1 MSKTPT
7 VQSKVRAI
15 KVRDLLKYE
24 RSVVRDSIRTNSYV
38 LFEDGVVVPM
48 TYKEIILQRYL
59 LDVNNVL
66 PELPIVSSYA
76 INNFYSNGQY
86 TSRTFNDYYEVVM
99 KDMVNK
105 VFRIQGRKN
114 QPKVFVA
121 MWSTINKIYN
131 EYVYEVLHHASSINI
146 LDFLEIQFK
155 PDLIKAM
162 QDVQLKLDNSSVQLT
177 YEVLDNILRNDPL
190 LKNNVIAKG
199 YVAGTI
205 SANQIKQMLAS
216 RGFVTEIDSKIFKYP
231 IASSFVLGMVD
242 IYDLAIES
250 RSGAKALY
258 LSNKAV
264 QSSEYF
270 ARELQLVTMVVE
282 DLVDGDCGNDQYI
295 NWFVKPKEITGKG
308 DFKNLLGKKFI
319 NPETNQVDII
329 DYHHQELI
337 EGKTIKIRSVL
348 HCKNKDPKT
357 ICTSC
362 FGDLSYSMHEH
373 TNIGHYCSTEV
384 TEKLT
389 QSILSTK
396 HLTSSA
402 TTNGLQLTGDALEFF
417 RVKNKNTY
425 AFKNG
430 ILKTTKNK
438 TNFKLVISQKS
449 GFGLKDLAGS
459 LDVYKLNPTNITL
472 IDIFYIVVTIDG
484 KDQWYIINVEDS
496 NKLGSFTY
504 EFLEYVIKE
513 GYTLDDNDNIVINL
527 NNWTSNDGILT
538 MPELEYNFLAL
549 ANQIKS
555 AFKYMATI
563 KNGTALETPESLLQN
578 VFHIVNTKL
587 DVNLAILEVIV
598 YAFTV
603 YDVVD
608 DEAKGINLNK
618 NYGLGR
624 NTKEQRLMRIEDII
638 TNRSLGAGYAWER
651 VVNNI
656 LSPKSFYGKNGISHP
671 LDVLVT
677 PNEVIRDYY
686 GPF

>member
-1 MSKTPT
+1 MA
-7 VQSKVRAI
+7 KVLAI
-15 KVRDLLKYE
+15 KVRDLLSFE
-24 RSVVRDSIRTNSYV
+24 REYVRDTIRTNTPV
-38 LFEDGVVVPM
+38 LFEDNIVVKM

-59 LDVNNVL
+59 LDVNNKI
-66 PELPIVSSYA
+66 PDMPIISKYA
-76 INNFYSNGQY
+76 MSNYYTAGHY
-86 TSRTFNDYYEVVM
+86 TSRTFNDYFEVVM
-99 KDMVNK
+99 RDMVNFLFRK
-105 VFRIQGRKN
+105 VGREL
-114 QPKVFVA
+114 QPVIFKE
-121 MWSTINKIYN
+121 MWVTINRIYN
-131 EYVYEVLHHASSINI
+131 EYVYEVLDNASSINI

-155 PDLIKAM
+155 PNLIKAM
-162 QDVQLKLDNSSVQLT
+162 QDVQLKLDSQSVQHT
-177 YEVLDNILRNDPL
+177 YEVLDDILRNDPL

-199 YVAGTI
+199 YIAGTI

-242 IYDLAIES
+242 IYDLSIES
-250 RSGAKALY
+250 RSGAKALF

-270 ARELQLVTMVVE
+270 ARELQLVTMIVE
-282 DLVDGDCGNDQYI
+282 DLVDGDCGNNKYI
-295 NWFVKPKEITGKG
+295 DWFVKPKEITGKG

-319 NPETNQVDII
+319 NPVTNQEEVIEN
-329 DYHHQELI
+329 HHQDII
-337 EGKTIKIRSVL
+337 EGKVIKIRSVL
-348 HCKNKDPKT
+348 HCRNNDPKT
-357 ICTSC
+357 ICTCC
-362 FGDLSYSMHEH
+362 FGDLSYSMHKH
-373 TNIGHYCSTEV
+373 TNIGHFCSTEV

-402 TTNGLQLTGDALEFF
+402 TTNGLQLHGDAQEFF
-417 RVKNKNTY
+417 RVKNKNSY
-425 AFKNG
+425 AFKTG
-430 ILKTTKNK
+430 ILKTTKSK
-438 TNFKLVISQKS
+438 TNFKLVLSQKA
-449 GFGLKDLAGS
+449 GFGIKDIIGGI
-459 LDVYKLNPTNITL
+459 DMYKLNPTNVTL
-472 IDIFYIVVTIDG
+472 IDMMYIVVTVDG
-484 KDQWYIINVEDS
+484 KDQWYQINIEDT

-504 EFLEYVIKE
+504 EFLEYIVNE
-513 GYTLDDNDNIVINL
+513 GYVLDDNDNLVINL
-527 NNWTSNDGILT
+527 NNWDSADAILT

-608 DEAKGINLNK
+608 EDGRGINLNK
-618 NYGLGR
+618 SYSLGR
-624 NTKEQRLMRIEDII
+624 NVNDQRLMRIEDII
-638 TNRSLGAGYAWER
+638 TNRSLGAGYAWEK

-656 LSPKSFYGKNGISHP
+656 LSPKSFYGKNAVSHP
-671 LDVLVT
+671 LDVVIT
-677 PNEVIRDYY
+677 PNEVIKEFY
-686 GPF
+686 G

>member
-1 MSKTPT
+1 MA
-7 VQSKVRAI
+7 KVLAI
-15 KVRDLLKYE
+15 KVRDLLSFE
-24 RSVVRDSIRTNSYV
+24 REYVRDTIRTNTPV
-38 LFEDGVVVPM
+38 LFEDNIVVKM

-59 LDVNNVL
+59 LDVNNKI
-66 PELPIVSSYA
+66 PDMPIISKYA
-76 INNFYSNGQY
+76 MSNYYTAGHY
-86 TSRTFNDYYEVVM
+86 TSRTFNDYFEVVM
-99 KDMVNK
+99 RDMVNFLFRK
-105 VFRIQGRKN
+105 VGREL
-114 QPKVFVA
+114 QPVIFKE
-121 MWSTINKIYN
+121 MWVTINRIYN
-131 EYVYEVLHHASSINI
+131 EYVYEVLDNASSINI

-155 PDLIKAM
+155 PNLIKAM
-162 QDVQLKLDNSSVQLT
+162 QDVQLKLDSQSVQHT
-177 YEVLDNILRNDPL
+177 YEVLDDILRNDPL

-199 YVAGTI
+199 YIAGTI

-250 RSGAKALY
+250 RSGAKALF

-270 ARELQLVTMVVE
+270 ARELQLVTMIVE
-282 DLVDGDCGNDQYI
+282 DLVDGDCGNNKYI
-295 NWFVKPKEITGKG
+295 DWFVKPKEITGKG

-319 NPETNQVDII
+319 NPETNQEEVIEN
-329 DYHHQELI
+329 HHQDII
-337 EGKTIKIRSVL
+337 EGKVIKIRSVL
-348 HCKNKDPKT
+348 HCRNTDPKT
-357 ICTSC
+357 ICTCC
-362 FGDLSYSMHEH
+362 FGDLSYSMHKH
-373 TNIGHYCSTEV
+373 TNIGHFCSTEV

-402 TTNGLQLTGDALEFF
+402 TTNGLQLHGDAQEFF
-417 RVKNKNTY
+417 RVKNKNSY
-425 AFKNG
+425 AFKTG

-438 TNFKLVISQKS
+438 TNFKLVLSQKA
-449 GFGLKDLAGS
+449 GFGIKDIIGGI
-459 LDVYKLNPTNITL
+459 DMYKLNPTNVTL
-472 IDIFYIVVTIDG
+472 IDMMYIVVTIDG
-484 KDQWYIINVEDS
+484 KDQWYQINIEDT

-504 EFLEYVIKE
+504 EFLEYIVKE
-513 GYTLDDNDNIVINL
+513 GYVLDDNDNLVINL
-527 NNWTSNDGILT
+527 NNWDSAEAILT

-563 KNGTALETPESLLQN
+563 KNGTALESPESLLQN
-578 VFHIVNTKL
+578 IFHIVNTKL

-608 DEAKGINLNK
+608 EDGKGINLNK
-618 NYGLGR
+618 SYSLGR
-624 NTKEQRLMRIEDII
+624 NVNDQRLMRIEDII
-638 TNRSLGAGYAWER
+638 TNRSLGAGYAWEK

-656 LSPKSFYGKNGISHP
+656 LSPKSFYGKNAVSHP
-671 LDVLVT
+671 LDVVIT
-677 PNEVIRDYY
+677 PNEVIKEFY
-686 GPF
+686 G

>member
-1 MSKTPT
+1 MA
-7 VQSKVRAI
+7 KVLAI
-15 KVRDLLKYE
+15 KVRDLLSFE
-24 RSVVRDSIRTNSYV
+24 REYVRDTIRTNTPV
-38 LFEDGVVVPM
+38 LFEDNIVVKM

-59 LDVNNVL
+59 LDVNNKI
-66 PELPIVSSYA
+66 PDMPIISKYA
-76 INNFYSNGQY
+76 MSNYYTAGHY
-86 TSRTFNDYYEVVM
+86 TSRTFNDYFEVVM
-99 KDMVNK
+99 RDMVNFLFRK
-105 VFRIQGRKN
+105 VGREL
-114 QPKVFVA
+114 QPVIFKE
-121 MWSTINKIYN
+121 MWVTINRIYN
-131 EYVYEVLHHASSINI
+131 EYVYEVLDNASSINI

-155 PDLIKAM
+155 PNLIKAM
-162 QDVQLKLDNSSVQLT
+162 QDVQLKLDSQSVQHT
-177 YEVLDNILRNDPL
+177 YEVLDDILRNDPL

-199 YVAGTI
+199 YIAGTI

-242 IYDLAIES
+242 IYDLSIES
-250 RSGAKALY
+250 RSGAKALF

-270 ARELQLVTMVVE
+270 ARELQLVTMIVE
-282 DLVDGDCGNDQYI
+282 DLVDGDCGNNKYI
-295 NWFVKPKEITGKG
+295 DWFVKPKEITGKG

-319 NPETNQVDII
+319 NPVTNQEEVIEN
-329 DYHHQELI
+329 HHQDII
-337 EGKTIKIRSVL
+337 EGKVIKIRSVL
-348 HCKNKDPKT
+348 HCRNNDPKT
-357 ICTSC
+357 ICTCC
-362 FGDLSYSMHEH
+362 FGDLSYSMHKH
-373 TNIGHYCSTEV
+373 TNIGHFCSTEV

-402 TTNGLQLTGDALEFF
+402 TTNGLQLHGDAQEFF
-417 RVKNKNTY
+417 RVKNKNSY
-425 AFKNG
+425 AFKTG
-430 ILKTTKNK
+430 ILKTTKSK
-438 TNFKLVISQKS
+438 TNFKLVLSQKA
-449 GFGLKDLAGS
+449 GFGIKDIIGGI
-459 LDVYKLNPTNITL
+459 DMYKLNPTNVTL
-472 IDIFYIVVTIDG
+472 IDMMYIVVTVDG
-484 KDQWYIINVEDS
+484 KDQWYQINIEDT

-504 EFLEYVIKE
+504 EFLEYIVKE
-513 GYTLDDNDNIVINL
+513 GYVLDDNDNLVINL
-527 NNWTSNDGILT
+527 NNWDSADAILT

-608 DEAKGINLNK
+608 EDGKGINLNK
-618 NYGLGR
+618 SYSLGR
-624 NTKEQRLMRIEDII
+624 NVNDQRLMRIEDII
-638 TNRSLGAGYAWER
+638 TNRSLGAGYAWEK

-656 LSPKSFYGKNGISHP
+656 LSPKSFYGKNAVSHP
-671 LDVLVT
+671 LDVVIT
-677 PNEVIRDYY
+677 PNEVIKEFY
-686 GPF
+686 G

>member
-1 MSKTPT
+1 MA
-7 VQSKVRAI
+7 KVLAI
-15 KVRDLLKYE
+15 KIRDLLNYDRE
-24 RSVVRDSIRTNSYV
+24 YVRDSIRTNINV
-38 LFEDGVVVPM
+38 LFEDNKVVYM
-48 TYKEIILQRYL
+48 TFKEIILQRYL
-59 LDVNNVL
+59 LDVNNKI
-66 PELPIVSSYA
+66 PSMPIVSKYA
-76 INNFYSNGQY
+76 MCNFYTAGHY
-86 TSRTFNDYYEVVM
+86 TSRTFNDYFEVVM
-99 KDMVNK
+99 RDMVDFL
-105 VFRIQGRKN
+105 FRKEGRKS
-114 QPKVFVA
+114 QPEVFKE
-121 MWSTINKIYN
+121 MWYTINRIYN
-131 EYVYEVLHHASSINI
+131 EYVYEVLDNASSINI

-155 PDLIKAM
+155 PNLIKAM
-162 QDVQLKLDNSSVQLT
+162 QDVQLKLDSSSVQIT
-177 YEVLDNILRNDPL
+177 YEVLDDILRNDPL

-199 YVAGTI
+199 YIAGTI

-242 IYDLAIES
+242 IYDLSIES
-250 RSGAKALY
+250 RSGAKALF

-270 ARELQLVTMVVE
+270 ARELQLVTMIVE
-282 DLVDGDCGNDQYI
+282 ELTDGDCGNNHYI
-295 NWFVKPKEITGKG
+295 DWFVKPKEITGKG

-319 NPETNQVDII
+319 NPVTNQVDII
-329 DYHHQELI
+329 DYQHQELI

-348 HCKNKDPKT
+348 HCKNDNPKT

-402 TTNGLQLTGDALEFF
+402 TTNGLQLHGDAQEFF
-417 RVKNKNTY
+417 RVKNKNSY
-425 AFKNG
+425 VFKNG

-438 TNFKLVISQKS
+438 TNFKLVISQKAA
-449 GFGLKDLAGS
+449 FGLKDLIAGI
-459 LDVYKLNPTNITL
+459 DVYKLNPTNITL
-472 IDIFYIVVTIDG
+472 IDIMYIVVTIDG
-484 KDQWYIINVEDS
+484 KDQWYQINVEDT

-513 GYTLDDNDNIVINL
+513 GYTLDDNDNLVINL
-527 NNWTSNDGILT
+527 NNWESNDAILT

-603 YDVVD
+603 YNVVD
-608 DEAKGINLNK
+608 EDGKGINLNK
-618 NYGLGR
+618 NYNLGR
-624 NTKEQRLMRIEDII
+624 NVKDQRLMRIEDII

-656 LSPKSFYGKNGISHP
+656 LSPKSFYGKNSVSHP
-671 LDVLVT
+671 LDVLVK
-677 PNEVIRDYY
+677 PNEVMKEFY
-686 GPF
+686 GQ

>member
-1 MSKTPT
+1 MA
-7 VQSKVRAI
+7 KVLAI
-15 KVRDLLKYE
+15 KVRDLLSFE
-24 RSVVRDSIRTNSYV
+24 REYVRDTIRTNTPV
-38 LFEDGVVVPM
+38 LFEDNIVVKM

-59 LDVNNVL
+59 LDVNNKI
-66 PELPIVSSYA
+66 PDMPIISKYA
-76 INNFYSNGQY
+76 MSNYYTAGHY
-86 TSRTFNDYYEVVM
+86 TSRTFNDYFEVVM
-99 KDMVNK
+99 RDMVNFLFRK
-105 VFRIQGRKN
+105 VGREL
-114 QPKVFVA
+114 QPVIFKE
-121 MWSTINKIYN
+121 MWVTINRIYN
-131 EYVYEVLHHASSINI
+131 EYVYEVLDNASSINI

-155 PDLIKAM
+155 PNLIKAM
-162 QDVQLKLDNSSVQLT
+162 QDVQLKLDSQSVQHT
-177 YEVLDNILRNDPL
+177 YEVLDDILRNDPL

-199 YVAGTI
+199 YIAGTI

-242 IYDLAIES
+242 IYDLSIES
-250 RSGAKALY
+250 RSGAKALF

-270 ARELQLVTMVVE
+270 ARELQLVTMIVE
-282 DLVDGDCGNDQYI
+282 DLVDGDCGNNKYI
-295 NWFVKPKEITGKG
+295 DWFVKPKEITGKG

-319 NPETNQVDII
+319 NPVTNQEEVIEN
-329 DYHHQELI
+329 HHQDII
-337 EGKTIKIRSVL
+337 EGKVIKIRSVL
-348 HCKNKDPKT
+348 HCRNNDPKT
-357 ICTSC
+357 ICTCC
-362 FGDLSYSMHEH
+362 FGDLSYSMHKH
-373 TNIGHYCSTEV
+373 TNIGHFCSTEV

-402 TTNGLQLTGDALEFF
+402 TTNGLQLHGDAQEFF
-417 RVKNKNTY
+417 RVKNKNSY
-425 AFKNG
+425 AFKTG
-430 ILKTTKNK
+430 ILKTTKSK
-438 TNFKLVISQKS
+438 TNFKLVLSQKA
-449 GFGLKDLAGS
+449 GFGIKDIIGGI
-459 LDVYKLNPTNITL
+459 DMYKLNPTNVTL
-472 IDIFYIVVTIDG
+472 IDMMYIVVTVDG
-484 KDQWYIINVEDS
+484 KDQWYQINIEDT

-504 EFLEYVIKE
+504 EFLEYIVKE
-513 GYTLDDNDNIVINL
+513 GYVLDDNDNLVINL
-527 NNWTSNDGILT
+527 NNWDSADAILT

-608 DEAKGINLNK
+608 EDGRGINLNK
-618 NYGLGR
+618 SYSLGR
-624 NTKEQRLMRIEDII
+624 NVNDQRLMRIEDII
-638 TNRSLGAGYAWER
+638 TNRSLGAGYAWEK

-656 LSPKSFYGKNGISHP
+656 LSPKSFYGKNAVSHP
-671 LDVLVT
+671 LDVVIT
-677 PNEVIRDYY
+677 PNEVIKEFY
-686 GPF
+686 G

>member
-1 MSKTPT
+1 MA
-7 VQSKVRAI
+7 KVLAI
-15 KVRDLLKYE
+15 KVRDLLSFE
-24 RSVVRDSIRTNSYV
+24 REYVRDTIRTNTPV
-38 LFEDGVVVPM
+38 LFEDNIVVKM

-59 LDVNNVL
+59 LDVNNKI
-66 PELPIVSSYA
+66 PDMPIISKYA
-76 INNFYSNGQY
+76 MSNYYTAGHY
-86 TSRTFNDYYEVVM
+86 TSRTFNDYFEVVM
-99 KDMVNK
+99 RDMVNFLFRK
-105 VFRIQGRKN
+105 VGREL
-114 QPKVFVA
+114 QPVIFKE
-121 MWSTINKIYN
+121 MWVTINRIYN
-131 EYVYEVLHHASSINI
+131 EYVYEVLDNASSINI

-155 PDLIKAM
+155 PNLIKAM
-162 QDVQLKLDNSSVQLT
+162 QDVQLKLDSQSVQHT
-177 YEVLDNILRNDPL
+177 YEVLDDILRNDPL

-199 YVAGTI
+199 YIAGTI

-242 IYDLAIES
+242 IYDLSIES
-250 RSGAKALY
+250 RSGAKALF

-270 ARELQLVTMVVE
+270 ARELQLVTMIVE
-282 DLVDGDCGNDQYI
+282 DLVDGDCGNNKYI
-295 NWFVKPKEITGKG
+295 DWFVKPKEITGKG

-319 NPETNQVDII
+319 NPVTNQEEVIEN
-329 DYHHQELI
+329 HHQDII
-337 EGKTIKIRSVL
+337 EGKVIKIRSVL
-348 HCKNKDPKT
+348 HCRNNDPKT
-357 ICTSC
+357 ICTCC
-362 FGDLSYSMHEH
+362 FGDLSYSMHKH
-373 TNIGHYCSTEV
+373 TNIGHFCSTEV

-402 TTNGLQLTGDALEFF
+402 TTNGLQLHGDAQEFF
-417 RVKNKNTY
+417 RVKNKNSY
-425 AFKNG
+425 AFKTG
-430 ILKTTKNK
+430 ILKTTKSK
-438 TNFKLVISQKS
+438 TNFKLVLSQKA
-449 GFGLKDLAGS
+449 GFGIKDIIGGI
-459 LDVYKLNPTNITL
+459 DMYKLNPTNVTL
-472 IDIFYIVVTIDG
+472 IDMMYIVVTVDG
-484 KDQWYIINVEDS
+484 KDQWYQINIEDT

-504 EFLEYVIKE
+504 EFLEYIVNE
-513 GYTLDDNDNIVINL
+513 GYVLDDNDNLVINL
-527 NNWTSNDGILT
+527 NNWDSAEAILT

-608 DEAKGINLNK
+608 EDGKGINLNK
-618 NYGLGR
+618 SYSLGR
-624 NTKEQRLMRIEDII
+624 NVNDQRLMRIEDII
-638 TNRSLGAGYAWER
+638 TNRSLGAGYAWEK

-656 LSPKSFYGKNGISHP
+656 LSPKSFYGKNAVSHP
-671 LDVLVT
+671 LDVVIT
-677 PNEVIRDYY
+677 PNEVIKEFY
-686 GPF
+686 G